1 MRKSRHVSL
10 KSSGGCEGAFKDY
23 IPVIPALPE
32 SMSILVMDYF
42 FPSFLSNKLPIIM
55 LSVGSVEIF
64 LEWDCL

>member
-1 MRKSRHVSL
+1 MRQSRHVSL
-10 KSSGGCEGAFKDY
+10 KSSGGCKAAFKDY

-32 SMSILVMDYF
+32 SMSTVVMDYF
-42 FPSFLSNKLPIIM
+42 FPSFLFNMLPIIM